1 LRLALV
7 QPGNPQSIV
16 SGTVQA
22 SIEGRRGSRIERI
35 SLSPRTFSFRYFE
48 NLELV
53 IALPG
58 GFVPE
63 RVSVEIRSGGRNT
76 APVVQSRLWPVKPDP
91 S

>member
-1 LRLALV
+1 
-7 QPGNPQSIV
+7 
-16 SGTVQA
+16 
-22 SIEGRRGSRIERI
+22 
-35 SLSPRTFSFRYFE
+35 LSPRTFSFRYFE